1 MIFLGI
7 NFQVGATFTYIQNL
21 TTKPKFKV
29 NIPIDS
35 LSKNLLDGLIFKT
48 MASAILDLLVFELF

>member
-48 MASAILDLLVFELF
+48 MASAI